1 MTRKAQ
7 TTQRKLLGIYS
18 DEHHQAVFIDTPGLL
33 EPRYMLHRSMREEAL
48 SSLED
53 ADVAVAVVDVGF
65 QPSIDWIASFAPSIR
80 CAKLLCFNKTD
91 RSTPAELERLAALW
105 EPTTWAGIHPTVAVK
120 GTGVE
125 ALRGGI
131 LELLPESPPLYPTDE
146 LSNAPVRDFIS
157 EMIRETCLE
166 ELDDEVPYAIAVQIE
181 QFKKRKG
188 GQPTYIEAIVFVERE
203 SQKGIVVG
211 AGGKTIRK
219 IGTRSRGKIEPFLDH
234 RVYLELR
241 VKVLANWRRKT
252 DKLRLLGFRVPAE
265 EK

>member
-1 MTRKAQ
+1 M
-7 TTQRKLLGIYS
+7 GIYS
-18 DEHHQAVFIDTPGLL
+18 DDRHQAVFIDTPGLL
-33 EPRYMLHRSMREEAL
+33 EPRYKLHRSMREEAL
-48 SSLED
+48 SALDD
-53 ADVAVAVVDVGF
+53 ADVVVAVVDVGF
-65 QPSIDWIASFAPSIR
+65 QSSIDWIASFAPSIR
-80 CAKLLCFNKTD
+80 CAKLLCLNKTD
-91 RSTPAELERLAALW
+91 RTSPADLERMARQWEPAEW
-105 EPTTWAGIHPTVAVK
+105 DGVHPTVAVK
-120 GTGVE
+120 GAGVE
-125 ALRGGI
+125 ALREGI
-131 LELLPESPPLYPTDE
+131 LALLPQSPPLYPVDE

-166 ELDDEVPYAIAVQIE
+166 ELADEVPYAVAIQVE
-181 QFKKRKG
+181 QFKERKG

-219 IGTRSRGKIEPFLDH
+219 IGTRSREKIERFIDH

-241 VKVLANWRRKT
+241 VKVLANWRKKT